1 MFRKKLLREN
11 HGIERSETRHKN
23 PTGIHEVRSDAGTL
37 ECVFPCV
44 SEFSVGFV
52 SVVGNKWR
60 VADSP
65 RDIIAKSSSS
75 SNLLLTRNFCA
86 NYHQSY
92 QEVVSSDFEEMF
104 ISQRAGWK
112 RKGMR
117 EEG

>member
-1 MFRKKLLREN
+1 MFQKKLLREN
-11 HGIERSETRHKN
+11 HGIERSETRHRN
-23 PTGIHEVRSDAGTL
+23 PNEIHEVRSDAGTL

-65 RDIIAKSSSS
+65 GDVIAKSSSI
-75 SNLLLTRNFCA
+75 NLLLTRDSFA
-86 NYHQSY
+86 NCHQSY

-117 EEG
+117 KEG